1 MYIRFFLGG
10 GPKTGGVLRTPC
22 TPPPAEVLRGIY
34 WVTFLW
40 LFVVYMIEL
49 SMQKKN
55 SPNITQ
61 ILFRNKIFKLV
72 KVELGLQKDR
82 LWHDKFL
89 LYALQTNEMSSDLP
103 PILLYEIHIN
113 MHSYQINLYY
123 FVYNSI

>member
-10 GPKTGGVLRTPC
+10 GQKQGECSGLPA
-22 TPPPAEVLRGIY
+22 PPPPGRSSPWDLLSYFSLAICSIHDRTLNAE
-34 WVTFLW
+34 
-40 LFVVYMIEL
+40 
-49 SMQKKN
+49 KN

>member
-1 MYIRFFLGG
+1 
-10 GPKTGGVLRTPC
+10 
-22 TPPPAEVLRGIY
+22 
-34 WVTFLW
+34 
-40 LFVVYMIEL
+40 MIEL
-49 SMQKKN
+49 SMQKKKN